1 MGVIDRLRPSSA
13 LIHSGRRRFLRLR
26 SVVFRIIWPR

>member
-1 MGVIDRLRPSSA
+1 MAVIDWLRPSRV
-13 LIHSGRRRFLRLR
+13 LIRRRFLRFR

>member
-1 MGVIDRLRPSSA
+1 MAIIDWLRPSPA

>member
-1 MGVIDRLRPSSA
+1 MPVTERLLASPA
-13 LIHSGRRRFLRLR
+13 LMQTGRRRFFRLR